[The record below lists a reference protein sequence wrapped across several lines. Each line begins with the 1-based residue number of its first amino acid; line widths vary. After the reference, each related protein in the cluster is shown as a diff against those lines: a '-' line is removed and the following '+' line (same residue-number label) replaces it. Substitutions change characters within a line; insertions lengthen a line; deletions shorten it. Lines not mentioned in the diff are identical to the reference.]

1 MQRKNV
7 VTIFLKTGN
16 TCGYKEKDAVRNA
29 WEAEA
34 KDLDLMENC
43 KFCLVF
49 NFLDQKR
56 FSTFFCDY
64 HLMLGGN
71 KMSYIL
77 I

>member
-7 VTIFLKTGN
+7 ATIFLKTGN

-49 NFLDQKR
+49 NFLD
-56 FSTFFCDY
+56 
-64 HLMLGGN
+64 
-71 KMSYIL
+71 
-77 I
+77 